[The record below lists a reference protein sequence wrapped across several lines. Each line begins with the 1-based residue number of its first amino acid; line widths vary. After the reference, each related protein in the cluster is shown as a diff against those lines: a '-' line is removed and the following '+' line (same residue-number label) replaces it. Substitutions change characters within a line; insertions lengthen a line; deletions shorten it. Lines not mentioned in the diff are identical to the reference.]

1 MTKYLDL
8 FASLEYAQE
17 LVERPA
23 ESAADDLR
31 EAKSEVDALYEDAIN
46 CLDEA
51 AEDTCVTYP
60 TDTTG
65 TIKCLID
72 NAFSGSFVP
81 LQNYADSCEETIEQI
96 TRVNTSVALRLQKLL
111 EKKNLD
117 VETEMALQFA
127 VDELID
133 SFAPSRTLGN
143 VLEECMGWSKESVL
157 NMTMLMNMSKYWFM
171 RFNLQAYNDSHSFVY
186 EIIDPTRSVMIEAR
200 SRHLNIYKRGDIK
213 LCFLCGE
220 ERGDLY
226 IRSDCY
232 AARLKDIQQFC
243 NDAFNPTPA
252 ELTALN
258 LTGKDY
264 SWYNPSMW
272 RREYGIL
279 TVA

>member
-1 MTKYLDL
+1 MANYLDL
-8 FASLEYAQE
+8 FSSLGYAQE
-17 LVERPA
+17 LAERPG
-23 ESAADDLR
+23 ESARDDLR
-31 EAKSEVDALYEDAIN
+31 EVKREVDALYGDAID

-65 TIKCLID
+65 TIKDLID

-81 LQNYADSCEETIEQI
+81 LQNYADSCEETLEQI
-96 TRVNTSVALRLQKLL
+96 TRINTGVALRLKKLL
-111 EKKNLD
+111 EKKKLD

-127 VDELID
+127 VDELVD
-133 SFAPSRTLGN
+133 SFAPSRTLAN

-157 NMTMLMNMSKYWFM
+157 NLTMLMNMSKYWFM
-171 RFNLQAYNDSHSFVY
+171 HFSLQAYNDSHSFVY
-186 EIIDPTRSVMIEAR
+186 EIIDPTRNVMIEAR

-220 ERGDLY
+220 EKGDLY
-226 IRSDCY
+226 IRSESFV
-232 AARLKDIQQFC
+232 ARLKDIQQFC
-243 NDAFNPTPA
+243 NDAFNPTPE
-252 ELTALN
+252 ELTALS
-258 LTGKDY
+258 LTGKDFN
-264 SWYNPSMW
+264 WYNPSMW